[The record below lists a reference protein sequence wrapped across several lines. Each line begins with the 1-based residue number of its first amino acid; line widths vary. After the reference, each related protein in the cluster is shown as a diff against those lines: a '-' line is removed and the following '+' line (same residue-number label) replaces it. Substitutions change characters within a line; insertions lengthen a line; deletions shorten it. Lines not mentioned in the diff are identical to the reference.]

1 MRVAILLTLILL
13 SACSEKTCGEMGGE
27 IKAGAPITYWN
38 DKGDGAGK
46 LVTIYPTECVK

>member
-1 MRVAILLTLILL
+1 MRYAILLTLALL
-13 SACSEKTCGEMGGE
+13 TGCFEKTCGEQGGE